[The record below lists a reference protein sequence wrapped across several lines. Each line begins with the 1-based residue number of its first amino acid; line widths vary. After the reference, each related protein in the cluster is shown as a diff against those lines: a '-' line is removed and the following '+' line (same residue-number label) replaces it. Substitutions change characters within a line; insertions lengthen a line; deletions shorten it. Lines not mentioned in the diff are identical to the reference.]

1 MRAPRWPRNRT
12 TQCTEM
18 QIMNKTGKN
27 IPVGID
33 LGTTISVLAYVDSSG
48 QPHTVGDL
56 VPSALFFGDEI
67 VVGKEALQHAMD
79 ADAYCDSFK
88 LDMGKSHYSRK
99 IRRCLVPPEVLSAM
113 TLRHLK
119 QQAETELGCEV
130 TDAVITVP
138 AFFDEKRR
146 TATQQAARLAGFNV
160 LDIINEPTAAAV
172 AHGHGQGQLHSAEQD
187 KSQRLLVYDLG
198 GGTFDVTVLEY
209 SARRFT
215 TLATDGDVQLGGRD
229 FDAQL
234 VNRIAAMF
242 LEQHGVD
249 PRGDSQSLQQL
260 WSLARDV
267 KHSLSDEQTRAIN
280 FAHLGLRV
288 SDEIARR
295 DFEDDIEPLVE
306 RTLQTTADVLR
317 EAKVDWDD
325 LDTILLVGGSS
336 RVPLVF
342 SKLGDVAGKG
352 PTLSA
357 SPDELIAH
365 GAALYAAN
373 RSENSLLDSSAR
385 FEVVNV
391 NSHSLGIA
399 GVDAKTRQ
407 PFNKIIIPRNTPLP
421 VNKTQTFVTKRDEQP
436 NVRVQLVEG
445 ESENPKFCTPVAK
458 CVVHLDP
465 PVPEGTVV
473 EVSCCYEADGTIRTT
488 ARVPSTR
495 SSANVEVRRDRSPST
510 ESIDVWTDRLTT
522 GEKEVEQV
530 SVGAAQPLEDRP
542 LPASDEQEE
551 IVTRLDRLYSYV
563 GKLGANSP
571 VPAGLLPSQR
581 ALKNALLE
589 ESYLE
594 RIITKLEKESLRSND
609 ALTRTQAVGLLSQS
623 RLLLRQNEQLKEHS
637 YVVFG
642 RECLGARYHPDGVA
656 NKLEEIQQLEQMLG

>member
-1 MRAPRWPRNRT
+1 MKST
-12 TQCTEM
+12 D
-18 QIMNKTGKN
+18 NK

-48 QPHTVGDL
+48 QPQTVGGL
-56 VPSALFFGDEI
+56 LPSALFFGDDVE
-67 VVGKEALQHAMD
+67 VGQDALEHAMD
-79 ADAYCDSFK
+79 AEAYCDSFK
-88 LDMGKSHYSRK
+88 LDMGKPHYSRK
-99 IRRCLVPPEVLSAM
+99 IRRCLVPPEVLSAVM
-113 TLRHLK
+113 LRHLK
-119 QQAETELGCEV
+119 QQAEAELGCEI
-130 TDAVITVP
+130 TEAVITVP

-146 TATQQAARLAGFNV
+146 TATQHAARLAGLDV

-172 AHGHGQGQLHSAEQD
+172 AHGH
-187 KSQRLLVYDLG
+187 SQSMLQPTDDAKPQQLLVYDLG

-209 SARRFT
+209 SANKFT

-234 VNRIAAMF
+234 VNRIASLF

-260 WSLARDV
+260 WTLAKEV
-267 KHSLSDEQTRAIN
+267 KHSLSDQPTRQIN

-288 SDEIARR
+288 SEDISRR

-317 EAKVDWDD
+317 EANVKWED

-342 SKLGDVAGKG
+342 SKLSEASGKG

-365 GAALYAAN
+365 GAALYAAS

-407 PFNKIIIPRNTPLP
+407 SFNKIIIPRNTPLP
-421 VNKTQTFVTKRDEQP
+421 VTKTQTFVTKRDDQP

-445 ESENPKFCTPVAK
+445 ESENPKFCSPVAK

-495 SSANVEVRRDRSPST
+495 GSANVEVRRDRSTPI
-510 ESIDVWTDRLTT
+510 ESIEVWMDRLTT
-522 GEKEVEQV
+522 GETEVER
-530 SVGAAQPLEDRP
+530 AQHCALHVPESRP
-542 LPASDEQEE
+542 LPAADEQEE
-551 IVTRLDRLYSYV
+551 IVRRLDGLYSYV
-563 GKLGANSP
+563 GQLGADSP
-571 VPAGLLPSQR
+571 VPAALLPAQR

-589 ESYLE
+589 EGYLE

-609 ALTRTQAVGLLSQS
+609 AFTRTQAVGLLSQS
-623 RLLLRQNEQLKEHS
+623 KLLLRQNEQLKEHS

-642 RECLGARYHPDGVA
+642 RECLSSRFHPDGA
-656 NKLEEIQQLEQMLG
+656 AKQLDEIKQLEKMLGT